1 MGLVYSV
8 MEVGDPSGRR
18 FVPFRGLVDTGA
30 VYTTLPA
37 RLLESLQ
44 VSPTATGI
52 FELGDGRTVERGFC
66 YTRLRYDGENVT
78 VPVAFDAS
86 DSEPLIGATALEAL
100 RLIVDPVNGRLA
112 PVNLL
117 LGRRG

>member
-1 MGLVYSV
+1 
-8 MEVGDPSGRR
+8 ME
-18 FVPFRGLVDTGA
+18 
-30 VYTTLPA
+30 
-37 RLLESLQ
+37 
-44 VSPTATGI
+44 
-52 FELGDGRTVERGFC
+52 
-66 YTRLRYDGENVT
+66 ENVT

-117 LGRRG
+117 LGQSG